1 MGWAQKERV
10 RQGWMDSEGET
21 GRYERGR
28 GAKVCGGDQNL
39 ERISK
44 ETQGNRYR

>member
-1 MGWAQKERV
+1 MERV
-10 RQGWMDSEGET
+10 RQGWMDRERET

-28 GAKVCGGDQNL
+28 GAKVCVGDQNL

-44 ETQGNRYR
+44 RET